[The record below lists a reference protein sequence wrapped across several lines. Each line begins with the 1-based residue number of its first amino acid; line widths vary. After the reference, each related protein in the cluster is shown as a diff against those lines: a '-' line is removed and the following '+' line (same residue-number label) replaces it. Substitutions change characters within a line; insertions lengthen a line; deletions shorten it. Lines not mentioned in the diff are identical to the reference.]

1 MFYEVER
8 GGKIKEVK
16 EIKEIKEIREVKEI
30 LFTKFTKIT
39 NLLKFST
46 THPTT
51 NLASEWGGS
60 GASQKRIPRDS
71 TISIAPTQ
79 LI

>member
-30 LFTKFTKIT
+30 SFSKFT
-39 NLLKFST
+39 NHLKFST

-51 NLASEWGGS
+51 
-60 GASQKRIPRDS
+60 
-71 TISIAPTQ
+71 
-79 LI
+79 